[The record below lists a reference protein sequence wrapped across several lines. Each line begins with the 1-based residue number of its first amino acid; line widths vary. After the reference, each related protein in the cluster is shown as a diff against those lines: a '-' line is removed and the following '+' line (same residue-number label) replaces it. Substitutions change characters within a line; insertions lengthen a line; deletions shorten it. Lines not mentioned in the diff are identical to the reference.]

1 MEHRAFKV
9 EPVATCR
16 PGETIRESNA
26 RLIESSTGTIV
37 STDHADGAV
46 LGFVTLHDLL
56 RA

>member
-26 RLIESSTGTIV
+26 RLIESGTGTIV